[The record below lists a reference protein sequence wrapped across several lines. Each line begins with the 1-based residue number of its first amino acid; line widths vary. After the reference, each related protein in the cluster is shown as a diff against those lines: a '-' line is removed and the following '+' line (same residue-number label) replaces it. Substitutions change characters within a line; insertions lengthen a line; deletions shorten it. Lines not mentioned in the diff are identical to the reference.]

1 MFSCGQQKMCLIKML
16 TGCYFYPTA
25 TLLAV
30 GRSNPVKIDMATLSA
45 LSAFFVVATI
55 FATVRHFMAWCIR
68 IPCVGTQTDAHIR
81 MHHTTMSMVALAG
94 PTSVGPGSMSTG
106 IATPVRAIASE
117 CSNSSDSC
125 KLYDMEAAIMATTP
139 TQKHP
144 KSGIPQLS
152 YDCRRKRRCSSKKHS
167 KKSLRR
173 SRITGYSQSVAANS
187 ATGIG
192 VPNTESMQEHAS
204 KACFLLPDAPHSMAG
219 RAGASSEAPGFSDSA
234 GYANP
239 VRSATSEIGV
249 SGGSEKTTETEAA
262 IMATTPTKKHPK
274 SAIPQLSYDC
284 RRKIYRA
291 QMVAMHAS
299 ICSLDED
306 PEGIPLYM
314 PYIFS
319 YIHDDIKAID
329 NELISL
335 GLFDEA
341 MGKKR
346 RK

>member
-1 MFSCGQQKMCLIKML
+1 
-16 TGCYFYPTA
+16 
-25 TLLAV
+25 
-30 GRSNPVKIDMATLSA
+30 
-45 LSAFFVVATI
+45 
-55 FATVRHFMAWCIR
+55 
-68 IPCVGTQTDAHIR
+68 
-81 MHHTTMSMVALAG
+81 
-94 PTSVGPGSMSTG
+94 
-106 IATPVRAIASE
+106 
-117 CSNSSDSC
+117 
-125 KLYDMEAAIMATTP
+125 MATTP
-139 TQKHP
+139 TKKHP
-144 KSGIPQLS
+144 KSAIRQLS
-152 YDCRRKRRCSSKKHS
+152 YDCRRKRRCSRKKRS

-187 ATGIG
+187 ATRIG
-192 VPNTESMQEHAS
+192 VLHTEPVPKHAP
-204 KACFLLPDAPHSMAG
+204 KACFLLPDVPQSMVG

-274 SAIPQLSYDC
+274 SAIRHKDTIPQLSHDC
-284 RRKIYRA
+284 RRRLGRAKILSFHLY
-291 QMVAMHAS
+291 
-299 ICSLDED
+299 IETLDGSRHL
-306 PEGIPLYM
+306 PYI

-319 YIHDDIKAID
+319 CIHDDIKDVD
-329 NELISL
+329 NELIAL

>member
-1 MFSCGQQKMCLIKML
+1 
-16 TGCYFYPTA
+16 
-25 TLLAV
+25 
-30 GRSNPVKIDMATLSA
+30 
-45 LSAFFVVATI
+45 
-55 FATVRHFMAWCIR
+55 
-68 IPCVGTQTDAHIR
+68 
-81 MHHTTMSMVALAG
+81 
-94 PTSVGPGSMSTG
+94 
-106 IATPVRAIASE
+106 
-117 CSNSSDSC
+117 
-125 KLYDMEAAIMATTP
+125 MATTP

-319 YIHDDIKAID
+319 Y
-329 NELISL
+329 
-335 GLFDEA
+335 
-341 MGKKR
+341 
-346 RK
+346 